1 LCLHEARL
9 QDPAPLLVGQ
19 RPEQLVETGVLQRA
33 ISVSR
38 LPAGSRTCALTT
50 HPLSVGGISTLPPLA
65 VAAATAWSRSS
76 TATPIVTAGASAS
89 VNAPLGPPSG
99 VRSNV

>member
-1 LCLHEARL
+1 MLGDARRGEPRGRGEVARGLCLPEARL

-19 RPEQLVETGVLQRA
+19 GAEQLVETGVVQRA

-50 HPLSVGGISTLPPLA
+50 HPLSVAGISTLPPFA
-65 VAAATAWSRSS
+65 VAAARA
-76 TATPIVTAGASAS
+76 
-89 VNAPLGPPSG
+89 
-99 VRSNV
+99 